1 VPDPKSPGE
10 ILSDPQFQ
18 SFPLGD
24 QLKIMRKADPNFA
37 AMNFKD
43 QGTVIAKSRQKSL
56 GLDNIGEKPKDAGFF
71 STLGHD
77 IASIPGALIATGTGE
92 PGDTRK
98 PGIIPSIGAAQ
109 HAEFEKGREAL
120 KNKDALIEAEE
131 TIEALS
137 HGDVSALVAQG
148 MEEHKTGFEAF
159 TSYIKKILI
168 GAAILLGGYLAI
180 PIFVAKRTARNCSK
194 TEAEK
199 HMTRAP
205 FPVKPTPREK
215 S

>member
-1 VPDPKSPGE
+1 MIYTAIIVLALCLTSCSLRSVYPT
-10 ILSDPQFQ
+10 
-18 SFPLGD
+18 LG
-24 QLKIMRKADPNFA
+24 
-37 AMNFKD
+37 
-43 QGTVIAKSRQKSL
+43 GIAGGGVGSL
-56 GLDNIGEKPKDAGFF
+56 GGPGTAALGAGAGV
-71 STLGHD
+71 LAG
-77 IASIPGALIATGTGE
+77 
-92 PGDTRK
+92 
-98 PGIIPSIGAAQ
+98 
-109 HAEFEKGREAL
+109 EAL

-137 HGDVSALVAQG
+137 HGDVSAIVANG
-148 MEEHKTGFEAF
+148 LAEHKTGFESF

-180 PIFVAKRTARNCSK
+180 PIFIAKRTAQNCSK

-205 FPVKPTPREK
+205 FPVKPPSRNEK

>member
-1 VPDPKSPGE
+1 MIYTA
-10 ILSDPQFQ
+10 ILLLALCMASC
-18 SFPLGD
+18 
-24 QLKIMRKADPNFA
+24 
-37 AMNFKD
+37 
-43 QGTVIAKSRQKSL
+43 SL
-56 GLDNIGEKPKDAGFF
+56 RSVYP
-71 STLGHD
+71 TLGGV
-77 IASIPGALIATGTGE
+77 IGGSAGTLAGGPVVGGLSAGAGVLAG
-92 PGDTRK
+92 
-98 PGIIPSIGAAQ
+98 
-109 HAEFEKGREAL
+109 EAL

-168 GAAILLGGYLAI
+168 GAAVLLGGYLAI

-194 TEAEK
+194 TEAER
-199 HMTRAP
+199 HLTRAP
-205 FPVKPTPREK
+205 FPVKPPSRNEK

>member
-1 VPDPKSPGE
+1 MIYTAIIVLVLCLTGCSLRSTYPTIGGVIGGSAGTLTGGPLVGG
-10 ILSDPQFQ
+10 LS
-18 SFPLGD
+18 
-24 QLKIMRKADPNFA
+24 
-37 AMNFKD
+37 
-43 QGTVIAKSRQKSL
+43 
-56 GLDNIGEKPKDAGFF
+56 AGAGV
-71 STLGHD
+71 LAG
-77 IASIPGALIATGTGE
+77 
-92 PGDTRK
+92 
-98 PGIIPSIGAAQ
+98 
-109 HAEFEKGREAL
+109 EAL

-137 HGDVSALVAQG
+137 HGDVSAIVANG
-148 MEEHKTGFEAF
+148 LAEHKTGFESF

-180 PIFVAKRTARNCSK
+180 PIFIAKRTAQNCSK

-205 FPVKPTPREK
+205 FPVKPPSRNEK